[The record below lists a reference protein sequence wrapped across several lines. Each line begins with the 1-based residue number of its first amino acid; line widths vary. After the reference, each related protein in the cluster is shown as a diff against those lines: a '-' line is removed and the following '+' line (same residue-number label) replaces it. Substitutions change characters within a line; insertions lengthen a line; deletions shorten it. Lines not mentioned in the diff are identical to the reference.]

1 MAPAIRHAE
10 DGFPVYLTL
19 AQFIE
24 ENEDKL
30 KRYKGSAN
38 TFWPDGEPLQ
48 AGELLV
54 QSELAAT
61 LSKIS
66 DGGADRFYIGELIIA
81 LVMTLFVVGKLVYIY
96 DIIVYKSHIHYIMIC
111 D

>member
-1 MAPAIRHAE
+1 MAPAIRHAV

-66 DGGADRFYIGELIIA
+66 EGGADRFYSGEQIGRASCREGLWSA
-81 LVMTLFVVGKLVYIY
+81 EGGR
-96 DIIVYKSHIHYIMIC
+96 DRRR
-111 D
+111 

>member
-66 DGGADRFYIGELIIA
+66 EGGGDRFYSGELAVDMVNILNRVRNTLIINCFA
-81 LVMTLFVVGKLVYIY
+81 
-96 DIIVYKSHIHYIMIC
+96 
-111 D
+111 